1 MNNRLSTYS
10 SDGLVESKVTDSK
23 LLVTE
28 CGTNVTTVEDQVTEE
43 STATVLHEYT
53 LVLCTRGSRH
63 LEDDVHERCSLRNLP
78 VDTSRCAIDLTEI
91 NDEVADGA
99 EAEIATSRHENVN

>member
-1 MNNRLSTYS
+1 MNNISTYS
-10 SDGLVESKVTDSK
+10 SDGLVESKVADSE

-28 CGTNVTTVEDQVTEE
+28 CGTNVTTVKDQVTEE

-53 LVLCTRGSRH
+53 LVLSARGSRH
-63 LEDDVHERCSLRNLP
+63 LENDVHERRSLRNLP

-99 EAEIATSRHENVN
+99 EAGY